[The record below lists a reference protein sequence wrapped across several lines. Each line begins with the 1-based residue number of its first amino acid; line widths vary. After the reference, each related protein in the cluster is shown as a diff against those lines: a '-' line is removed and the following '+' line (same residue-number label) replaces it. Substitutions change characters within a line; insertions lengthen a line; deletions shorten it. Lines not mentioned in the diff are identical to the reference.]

1 MRKPKRRLPLKIAFV
16 LGLAA
21 PAAAGYVVDYTVPK
35 SGGCPQPNHLSLG
48 APVTRQWSTSLPG
61 PQALATVAAP
71 GTSAQLD
78 EVEATI
84 QAAFGAW
91 TGVAGTTLNA
101 STNLGAFA
109 PLGRTAVQNACTN
122 DAGANIDGLNT
133 ICFNEPSS
141 AFSTGVLAFTRTM
154 TADAPGET
162 AGASGPSSFAG
173 QILDADILF
182 RNDGLATFATPGAL
196 ATPAGQGAYDLE
208 SLLTHELGHLL
219 GLDHSAV
226 WRAIMFPF
234 APPPGTFLGS
244 RPTPQAPDAPL
255 ADDDRTGLRNLYP
268 DTNDTVNVGSISG
281 RVVPANPFAL
291 ALESAPSPGQS
302 VTGIFGAQVVAL
314 DADSG
319 AVVAGALGG
328 WSCNASIPPTR
339 FDGSFRIERLPLGR
353 NYKVYAEPLDGLA
366 SPGTIGITSAG
377 LCRAD
382 VSPPCTTPPVNTN
395 FSVRVRPAPP

>member
-1 MRKPKRRLPLKIAFV
+1 MNRSIGRWALKILLA
-16 LGLAA
+16 LGALS
-21 PAAAGYVVDYTVPK
+21 PAAAGFVADYTVPQA
-35 SGGCPQPNHLSLG
+35 GGCPQPNHRSLA

-71 GTSAQLD
+71 GTAAQLD
-78 EVEATI
+78 EVETTI
-84 QAAFGAW
+84 ETSFAAW

-101 STNLGAFA
+101 ASRPGVLA
-109 PLGRTAVQNACTN
+109 PLGRTPAQDSCTN
-122 DAGANIDGLNT
+122 DFGTNLDGVNT
-133 ICFNEPSS
+133 ICFNEASS
-141 AFSTGVLAFTRTM
+141 AFSTGVLAFTRTV

-162 AGASGPSSFAG
+162 AGTSGPASFVG

-196 ATPAGQGAYDLE
+196 ATPQGQGAYDLE
-208 SLLTHELGHLL
+208 SLLAHELGHFF

-244 RPTPQAPDAPL
+244 RPTAETPDAPL
-255 ADDDRTGLRNLYP
+255 ADDDRTGLRSLYP
-268 DTNDTVNVGSISG
+268 DSNDTVNVGSIRG
-281 RVVPANPFAL
+281 RILPANPFAL
-291 ALESAPSPGQS
+291 VLESPPSAGQA

-339 FDGSFRIERLPLGR
+339 FDGSFQIDRLPVGR
-353 NYKVYAEPLDGLA
+353 NYKIYAEPLDGLA
-366 SPGTIGITSAG
+366 SPGTIGITTTG

-382 VSPPCTTPPVNTN
+382 VSPPCVTPPVNAS